1 MKFNTI
7 IAGFMEFTNFV
18 QSHQEGVGKDTIE
31 KMLVLL
37 SPFAPHITEE
47 LWQKLGHRESIFME
61 KWPEF
66 SEKMLKKDTI
76 TLIIQINGRVRDII
90 EVKAGISEREAKELT
105 LTRER
110 VKKYLSDK
118 EVKKVIFVAEK
129 LINIVI

>member
-1 MKFNTI
+1 
-7 IAGFMEFTNFV
+7 
-18 QSHQEGVGKDTIE
+18 
-31 KMLVLL
+31 
-37 SPFAPHITEE
+37 
-47 LWQKLGHRESIFME
+47 